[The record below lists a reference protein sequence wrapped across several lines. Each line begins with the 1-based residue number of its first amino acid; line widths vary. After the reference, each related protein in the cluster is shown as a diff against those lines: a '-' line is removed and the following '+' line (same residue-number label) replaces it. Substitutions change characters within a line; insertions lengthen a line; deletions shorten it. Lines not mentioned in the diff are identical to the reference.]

1 MRIVTAF
8 HNVKPHNNKVL
19 VILGCYLLPHYD
31 TIPLNELR
39 RLIFGDLV
47 RMPISRIQLLGNFQ
61 LTSDDQVVTALNDER
76 EQTLLESRDDS

>member
-1 MRIVTAF
+1 MIQSRQ
-8 HNVKPHNNKVL
+8 H
-19 VILGCYLLPHYD
+19 
-31 TIPLNELR
+31 ELR

-76 EQTLLESRDDS
+76 EQTLLAYLLLNQGTILDRNDLVRCLWSALSP